1 MGHNFCKTAHLLAGM
16 LFPKELIIYM
26 KNLDIMESNR
36 ASVIQV
42 TSNPL
47 ATPYSVLFFLAFL
60 YSYSLAALK
69 DKKKNLNRE
78 DS

>member
-1 MGHNFCKTAHLLAGM
+1 M
-16 LFPKELIIYM
+16 LFPKELIIYL

-36 ASVIQV
+36 AFVIQL

-47 ATPYSVLFFLAFL
+47 ATPYSVLLFLSFL
-60 YSYSLAALK
+60 YSYILAALK
-69 DKKKNLNRE
+69 DEKKNLNRE